1 MIQFS
6 PAVRPFRFLSPVA
19 LTASSLTVALLC
31 CCRLVAVWLTLC
43 GTSPQS
49 LLALQT
55 GLLLGFVLTLSMRPL
70 TRPAAAIS
78 AFTLAAALFGSTMLA
93 TFAMPPILPEILNV
107 GAESFRGS
115 SFVSGFF
122 AFLLP
127 AAVVA
132 IATVPIAAWLQFTMA
147 DLGTQ
152 YRTSG
157 IALGGLLT
165 KMNASRRV
173 LIVDLDLRRANLA
186 VAFGVG
192 KDRGGT
198 IDEYLMGTKTLDQ
211 CVRRHEISGV
221 DYICARPDTPNAPE
235 ILESHAMK
243 AALATFAERY
253 DLVILDGPPVM
264 AVSDARIISQ
274 LADYTIFIVHW
285 AKTAR
290 DVVTTAVGALLNVTD
305 RVGIVINKVNLT
317 KHALYEYGD
326 YGDYYSRYHGYY
338 SAGGSSSSASSASG
352 TSPLSGMSSSLDK
365 LKRIVPRV
373 VK

>member
-1 MIQFS
+1 ML
-6 PAVRPFRFLSPVA
+6 FRS
-19 LTASSLTVALLC
+19 
-31 CCRLVAVWLTLC
+31 
-43 GTSPQS
+43 
-49 LLALQT
+49 
-55 GLLLGFVLTLSMRPL
+55 
-70 TRPAAAIS
+70 
-78 AFTLAAALFGSTMLA
+78 
-93 TFAMPPILPEILNV
+93 
-107 GAESFRGS
+107 
-115 SFVSGFF
+115 
-122 AFLLP
+122 
-127 AAVVA
+127 
-132 IATVPIAAWLQFTMA
+132 
-147 DLGTQ
+147 
-152 YRTSG
+152 
-157 IALGGLLT
+157 GGLLT

-173 LIVDLDLRRANLA
+173 LLVDLDLRRANLA

-243 AALATFAERY
+243 AALATFADRY
-253 DLVILDGPPVM
+253 DLVVLDSPPVM

>member
-1 MIQFS
+1 MAGAI
-6 PAVRPFRFLSPVA
+6 AAEKLDRVFRS
-19 LTASSLTVALLC
+19 ASQVEKATG
-31 CCRLVAVWLTLC
+31 VAVLGMVPLVKGAVGQRASIVSQVLDKT
-43 GTSPQS
+43 TSS
-49 LLALQT
+49 AAEA
-55 GLLLGFVLTLSMRPL
+55 MRAVF
-70 TRPAAAIS
+70 TAIS
-78 AFTLAAALFGSTMLA
+78 LSNLDRPPRVIAVTSSTPGEGKT
-93 TFAMPPILPEILNV
+93 TFA
-107 GAESFRGS
+107 A
-115 SFVSGFF
+115 
-122 AFLLP
+122 
-127 AAVVA
+127 
-132 IATVPIAAWLQFTMA
+132 
-147 DLGTQ
+147 
-152 YRTSG
+152 
-157 IALGGLLT
+157 ALGGLLT

-173 LIVDLDLRRANLA
+173 LLVDLDLRRANLA

-198 IDEYLMGTKTLDQ
+198 LDEYLMGTKTLDQ

-221 DYICARPDTPNAPE
+221 DYICARADTPNAPE

-243 AALATFAERY
+243 AALATFADRY
-253 DLVILDGPPVM
+253 DLVILDSPPVM

-274 LADYTIFIVHW
+274 IADYTIFIVHW

-338 SAGGSSSSASSASG
+338 SATQHQVAAGSAPTSG
-352 TSPLSGMSSSLDK
+352 LDK
-365 LKRIVPRV
+365 LKRMVPRV